1 MIAGLCPLLAGG
13 VRAETATPVPGLDG
27 AVLLN
32 DAAANMLDL
41 TSFRFKIVYEEGQTT
56 IYDTIKVSKIEGS
69 VVRPDQISAK
79 AEAKLGFVGI
89 DVNATILAGKVSV
102 DAIGVG
108 GDVGI
113 DDDVAVLLIDPTTLI
128 VDAAAAVDN
137 PVVTGYEQR
146 EGGQVIWISGTFNPE
161 QLSGSSLEPFLSGL
175 GPRAVEIAIDEQG
188 LIASIRLDGPVISY
202 DSDNVIRRI
211 DFYDF
216 NAVPGTS

>member
-13 VRAETATPVPGLDG
+13 VRAETATPAPGLDG

-69 VVRPDQISAK
+69 IVRPDQISAK

-89 DVNATILAGKVSV
+89 DVNAKILAGKVSV

-113 DDDVAVLLIDPTTLI
+113 DEDVARPPDRSH
-128 VDAAAAVDN
+128 DADRRCRSGRRQ
-137 PVVTGYEQR
+137 P
-146 EGGQVIWISGTFNPE
+146 GGHR
-161 QLSGSSLEPFLSGL
+161 L
-175 GPRAVEIAIDEQG
+175 RA
-188 LIASIRLDGPVISY
+188 
-202 DSDNVIRRI
+202 
-211 DFYDF
+211 
-216 NAVPGTS
+216 T